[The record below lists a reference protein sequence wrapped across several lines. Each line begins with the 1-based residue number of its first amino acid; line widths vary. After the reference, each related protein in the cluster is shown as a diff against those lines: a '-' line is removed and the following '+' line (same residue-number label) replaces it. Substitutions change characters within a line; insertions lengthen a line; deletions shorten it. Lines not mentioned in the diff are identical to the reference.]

1 MENHKMKTLSECINS
16 LKKHGFEKDFL
27 VTEDGCMKAYDSD
40 KIWCPE
46 DVKIENFYRFEGQSD
61 PSDNSILYA
70 LETKD
75 GTKGTL
81 SHPYGADSDGNA
93 EDFIK
98 EIEAVAKK
106 DHGVTKEG

>member
-1 MENHKMKTLSECINS
+1 MENHKMKTLSECINT
-16 LKKHGFEKDFL
+16 LKKYGFEHDFL
-27 VTEDGCMKAYDSD
+27 VTQDGYLKTYNHD
-40 KIWCPE
+40 KTWNPE
-46 DVKIENFYRFEGQSD
+46 DVQIENYYRFEGQSD

-70 LETKD
+70 LVTKE

-98 EIEAVAKK
+98 RIEAVTKK
-106 DHGVTKEG
+106 DHGLSKEK